1 MLTHLAEIRLIF
13 GLRVV
18 VDTSSR
24 LIKNGGGKKRN
35 EGKEKATEISGKAV
49 APGGIET
56 AYGIFEKNMTA
67 PSKQPLRVLR
77 RLALWSGSS
86 VNGGSCPGAL
96 EAGRKLGRGDL
107 RVRKAFV
114 RDFSFTRWTPGN

>member
-1 MLTHLAEIRLIF
+1 
-13 GLRVV
+13 
-18 VDTSSR
+18 
-24 LIKNGGGKKRN
+24 
-35 EGKEKATEISGKAV
+35 
-49 APGGIET
+49 
-56 AYGIFEKNMTA
+56 MTA